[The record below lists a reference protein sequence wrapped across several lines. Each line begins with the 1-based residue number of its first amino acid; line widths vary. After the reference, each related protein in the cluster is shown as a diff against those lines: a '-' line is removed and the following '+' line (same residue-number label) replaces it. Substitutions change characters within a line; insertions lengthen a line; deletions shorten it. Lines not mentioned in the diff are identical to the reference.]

1 MLFTPQKFKT
11 TESKVQEQQELIDSL
26 REELEKTKSSLFQ
39 EKDVQR
45 KLQSSIDE
53 AKAQAQDLERAER
66 LVRVDLEQ
74 ITKKVSRRYVLS
86 L

>member
-1 MLFTPQKFKT
+1 M
-11 TESKVQEQQELIDSL
+11 IDSL

-45 KLQSSIDE
+45 KLQTSIDE
-53 AKAQAQDLERAER
+53 AKAQAHDLERAER

-74 ITKKVSRRYVLS
+74 VNKKVLECKMHILILV
-86 L
+86 